1 MIVAPANWMNG
12 IAERA
17 ATAMQDQIGVCNRGL
32 TRASGL
38 DPGSWSSRDIPKHNR
53 TVEVMI
59 DMQQTKIAAETT
71 RKYTVANAL
80 DKFASMMV
88 CGPTKFDVLMAS
100 FMLGTAMRVPHRK
113 MAPMM
118 NAPMIEA
125 STALGA
131 SRLGS

>member
-71 RKYTVANAL
+71 SKYTV
-80 DKFASMMV
+80 
-88 CGPTKFDVLMAS
+88 
-100 FMLGTAMRVPHRK
+100 
-113 MAPMM
+113 M

-131 SRLGS
+131 SRLGSFVSSASVDAVSKP